1 MPELAVG
8 ETENPH
14 SQPSIR
20 FMLNKPEM
28 RRKQREKS
36 LKQDTSYFHGSCFV
50 CGGETFCTLVIN
62 MTQQS
67 GIMGHIV

>member
-1 MPELAVG
+1 MYPKG
-8 ETENPH
+8 SSDNP
-14 SQPSIR
+14 QTCIR
-20 FMLNKPEM
+20 FIENKPGI
-28 RRKQREKS
+28 RQKQREKS

-50 CGGETFCTLVIN
+50 CGADPFCTIVIN